1 MLRAHITTS
10 SYPGNCQEYRIKTST
25 LVLPKLYQERGT
37 KGLQLVLVGALL
49 GPMVLLTQPTLHLTL
64 LCIHQ
69 LLFKFL
75 LFILLLLLIAQELL
89 VLERERKE

>member
-1 MLRAHITTS
+1 M
-10 SYPGNCQEYRIKTST
+10 GC
-25 LVLPKLYQERGT
+25 KLAVVSWVGEPYQERGT

-69 LLFKFL
+69 LLLQLL
-75 LFILLLLLIAQELL
+75 LFILLLLLVAQELS
-89 VLERERKE
+89 VEDNSK